1 MIAFLESRLAK
12 SPGKS
17 TLAEWLDGGLL
28 VFPAISSQQNPN
40 EPPGNYEDWLGACN
54 GSTVFIGEL
63 VTALWTKRARG
74 PTARVG
80 APLGPM
86 PRASTLIA
94 VDKDGVRLSTKTY
107 DDAPTASDFSV
118 FVLSAGSSLSSR
130 QGAMPGEIGVVC
142 DRRYIREDLAASLVS
157 LSVKAWVL
165 DERSAQSTSPI
176 PAAIEAARLQI
187 VQRAQQIDYM
197 SPGIRLA
204 EAVAASLI

>member
-1 MIAFLESRLAK
+1 
-12 SPGKS
+12 
-17 TLAEWLDGGLL
+17 
-28 VFPAISSQQNPN
+28 
-40 EPPGNYEDWLGACN
+40 
-54 GSTVFIGEL
+54 
-63 VTALWTKRARG
+63 
-74 PTARVG
+74 
-80 APLGPM
+80 
-86 PRASTLIA
+86 
-94 VDKDGVRLSTKTY
+94 
-107 DDAPTASDFSV
+107 
-118 FVLSAGSSLSSR
+118 
-130 QGAMPGEIGVVC
+130 MPGEIGVVC